1 MRHTPVNILAGVC
14 SRSCDGK
21 PRIFAVLPEAQRRP
35 LRFGLSARANI
46 PPTLCYKAMRRQ

>member
-21 PRIFAVLPEAQRRP
+21 PRIFALLPEAQRRP